1 MEGKKETQQAGGRLR
16 QGPPNAKR
24 TATFS
29 SCFLSQKRM
38 NASAT
43 DAWKKV
49 PEEKVIEFQRIQHAV
64 KRWIEQILHI
74 ELAEEN
80 LHGPLKNGVVLCY
93 LMKKL
98 DESLIPRI
106 SEGTTVDQVTTPF
119 FNFLAFFVFR
129 LLYIF
134 ALCPF
139 PPFPLSFLPRQNYRS
154 MLHHTFKQANFLS
167 LIDF

>member
-1 MEGKKETQQAGGRLR
+1 
-16 QGPPNAKR
+16 
-24 TATFS
+24 
-29 SCFLSQKRM
+29 M

-106 SEGTTVDQVTTPF
+106 SEGTTVDQVTAPF
-119 FNFLAFFVFR
+119 FEFFWHSLFFVCVFILR
-129 LLYIF
+129 YTLLGLPSLY
-134 ALCPF
+134 PF
-139 PPFPLSFLPRQNYRS
+139 FPVKITAQI
-154 MLHHTFKQANFLS
+154 LHHILTY
-167 LIDF
+167 